1 MEPRFSVDTTIDADI
16 QYEAS
21 KSLMPRYVQLL
32 TWVCF
37 GLSVVLLGI
46 MVWQYVMTK
55 NTMHLVLALLLVLVV
70 GYALFNQLRG
80 PRTALRRWQQNIQS
94 KYGSNALHLHTDFY
108 DRVFHHHGAARDG
121 ASVPPALRP
130 PAVVLCE

>member
-1 MEPRFSVDTTIDADI
+1 MPKTSWDSSPARSAAEARERIIHGIEISVDTTIDADI

-46 MVWQYVMTK
+46 MV
-55 NTMHLVLALLLVLVV
+55 LAVR
-70 GYALFNQLRG
+70 Y
-80 PRTALRRWQQNIQS
+80 
-94 KYGSNALHLHTDFY
+94 
-108 DRVFHHHGAARDG
+108 
-121 ASVPPALRP
+121 
-130 PAVVLCE
+130 

>member
-1 MEPRFSVDTTIDADI
+1 MESRFSVDTTIDADI

-80 PRTALRRWQQNIQS
+80 PRTALRRWQQNIQT
-94 KYGSNALHLHTDFY
+94 KYGSNALHLQ
-108 DRVFHHHGAARDG
+108 HGF
-121 ASVPPALRP
+121 L
-130 PAVVLCE
+130 